1 MLRYVALFIRCFVLA
16 EATCGVQAHVYV
28 VKVLDQIDAVKS
40 SENPGTLRVR
50 KAPNRSYA
58 EKRLMDQHSGSSA
71 RAKKGWGKWMS
82 FFAGDRSPKNP
93 KVKKTSPVV
102 TSEVQILGHSLSEG
116 PLVRC

>member
-16 EATCGVQAHVYV
+16 EATCGAQAHVYV

-58 EKRLMDQHSGSSA
+58 EKKTHGSTFGVH
-71 RAKKGWGKWMS
+71 RKGKKKGGAS
-82 FFAGDRSPKNP
+82 R
-93 KVKKTSPVV
+93 
-102 TSEVQILGHSLSEG
+102 
-116 PLVRC
+116 